1 MTCIER
7 VNKVQ
12 RRATAQSSTRVII
25 NNWPSKSAR
34 QDAGSS
40 NHHLTVEGFQL
51 RTAAA
56 TAEDWN
62 PLLWVYCISVN
73 TNTHCCGSFWTSA
86 LILWIFSLL
95 IYCSGCYAV
104 TWPLSSTNVHWTQR
118 CSDGRSW
125 RWFPLG
131 SHCVGKI
138 KNFSKFKVLMFTWT
152 KC

>member
-62 PLLWVYCISVN
+62 PLL
-73 TNTHCCGSFWTSA
+73 
-86 LILWIFSLL
+86 
-95 IYCSGCYAV
+95 
-104 TWPLSSTNVHWTQR
+104 
-118 CSDGRSW
+118 
-125 RWFPLG
+125 
-131 SHCVGKI
+131 
-138 KNFSKFKVLMFTWT
+138 
-152 KC
+152 